1 MDMEQKIGFIGFGNM
16 AQAMAAGWRRSGA
29 VGEGQ
34 MLACAKHWDKLCTA
48 AAAYGVQPCRTA
60 EEVVR
65 GANVI
70 IVAVKPYLIEEVL
83 TPLRGLLAEDPLPAE
98 GLQPAEG
105 SLPAEGLQP
114 AEGPQPAGKAIVSVA
129 AGWLCDRFT
138 ALLPGAH
145 HVSIM
150 PNTPVRVCE
159 GVILMEDRHTLTEA
173 QAAQVRELL
182 GALGLVERVEGRLM
196 GIGGTVSGCGPAFAS
211 MFLEAL
217 GDAGVKHGLPRAA
230 AYRLAAQ
237 MLAGTGRLQ
246 LETGEH
252 PGAMKDAV
260 CSPGGTTIVGVA
272 ALERGG
278 MRAAVIDAVD
288 AIQNK
293 K

>member
-1 MDMEQKIGFIGFGNM
+1 MEQKIGFIGFGNM

-98 GLQPAEG
+98 GLQPTEG
-105 SLPAEGLQP
+105 SLPAEGS
-114 AEGPQPAGKAIVSVA
+114 QPAGKAIVSVA

-159 GVILMEDRHTLTEA
+159 GVTLMEDRHMLTEA

-182 GALGLVERVEGRLM
+182 GALGLVETVEGRLM

-288 AIQNK
+288 AIQNRK
-293 K
+293 

>member
-1 MDMEQKIGFIGFGNM
+1 MEQKIGFIGFGNM